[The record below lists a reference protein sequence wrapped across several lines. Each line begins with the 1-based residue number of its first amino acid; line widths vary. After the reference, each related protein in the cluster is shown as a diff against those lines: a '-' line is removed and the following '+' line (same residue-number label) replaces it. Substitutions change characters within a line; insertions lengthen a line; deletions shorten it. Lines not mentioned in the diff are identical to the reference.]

1 MQLTACLEMFFHIF
15 RMSKVMLC
23 KNKEETLTEILG
35 IRKQVFN
42 NNRSDHNL
50 FVYRPQY
57 GYSELK
63 A

>member
-1 MQLTACLEMFFHIF
+1 MFFHIF